1 MANELETLQAE
12 FISAS
17 QNKNYQ
23 HKGMPDDEFNTL
35 SLLAFDHYTTKQ
47 QHDAMLSWVIFN
59 GGSRKG
65 GLPAPGSCE
74 YEHLRLTVARYRFMA
89 QTNLFFLARMLGY
102 TKVTDYQY
110 NWYNPQTKGW
120 EWHNTH
126 EEICND
132 FFVRKD
138 PAHFATL
145 SSSRTTRLPRSCT
158 SRDCFSC
165 RVAGSNR
172 PSTWP
177 IVYSGFCV
185 SLK

>member
-1 MANELETLQAE
+1 MAGELEILEAE

-74 YEHLRLTVARYRFMA
+74 YEHQRHFRRSRENNFDNVARRA
-89 QTNLFFLARMLGY
+89 
-102 TKVTDYQY
+102 K
-110 NWYNPQTKGW
+110 
-120 EWHNTH
+120 
-126 EEICND
+126 
-132 FFVRKD
+132 
-138 PAHFATL
+138 
-145 SSSRTTRLPRSCT
+145 
-158 SRDCFSC
+158 
-165 RVAGSNR
+165 
-172 PSTWP
+172 
-177 IVYSGFCV
+177 
-185 SLK
+185 